1 MNAVSRLLLAACA
14 GVVAHMPAASA
25 DPNAGKQAQPPSQS
39 SPVATVQ
46 VDANKPVQKVL
57 VDDTVNDAQLKQIL
71 AKGYKPES
79 QARDH
84 EVYYCRRERQLGT
97 LIQTKICKTSRQILQ
112 DELDGKEETTRLER
126 IGGSLQ

>member
-1 MNAVSRLLLAACA
+1 MNAVARLLLAACT
-14 GVVAHMPAASA
+14 GVLVHVPAAGA
-25 DPNAGKQAQPPSQS
+25 DPNAGKPAQPPSQS
-39 SPVATVQ
+39 SPMSIVQ
-46 VDANKPVQKVL
+46 VDANKPIKKVL

-97 LIQTKICKTSRQILQ
+97 LIQSKICKTSQQILQ

>member
-1 MNAVSRLLLAACA
+1 MNAIARLLLAGCA
-14 GVVAHMPAASA
+14 GVVVLVPTAAA
-25 DPNAGKQAQPPSQS
+25 DPNAGKPAQS
-39 SPVATVQ
+39 SPMSVVQ
-46 VDANKPVQKVL
+46 VDANKPVKRVL

-97 LIQTKICKTSRQILQ
+97 LIPSKICKTSRQILQ